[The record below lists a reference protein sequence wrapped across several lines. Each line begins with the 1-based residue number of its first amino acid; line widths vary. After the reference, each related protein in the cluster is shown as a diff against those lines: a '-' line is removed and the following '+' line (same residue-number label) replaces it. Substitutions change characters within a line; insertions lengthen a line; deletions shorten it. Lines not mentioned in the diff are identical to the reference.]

1 MSNCLQQIINIFIL
15 FKKRTIF
22 LKYSIYVI
30 LTLIIISAG
39 MIMAASSET
48 VIVLK
53 VTPGDNTPPAAI
65 TNLSA
70 LVPTST
76 GTITITWTAPGNNAS
91 SGTLGTDSRFH
102 IATTTILSD
111 AQNTAYWNGRGTNT
125 LADIQI
131 PTSTVNPGQLQTRV
145 VTGLAANTTYFF
157 RIWTRDSFPT
167 NWSNIS
173 NGTTRATLANPPN
186 NFTVGAAYISSVTLS
201 WGNNGNPNWTR
212 YGLSKSTD
220 NFTTTITTFVA
231 FSNNLTAQTTTAIS
245 LLSETTHWFRVWA
258 YNEEGLQTTFIITST
273 KTLDGTAPSAI
284 TNLTALTGTYPGE
297 IDLSWSAPGDDG
309 NSGTLQS
316 GSWFYISTTTLFS
329 QATTQSY
336 WDGKRDNAEIQI
348 STSDINPGFLCNY
361 KLTGLLENVTY
372 YVRIWTRDELGN
384 WSSLSNGAT
393 NWAQISILS
402 IDIDTTTFDFGG
414 LPVSTVIVSGSTI
427 TIINTGNTN
436 ATYSLRITTTPAWN
450 VDTSTPGNDIFAL
463 QGIFNDV
470 KPSTTVFSGE
480 LHGLTT
486 TYQLSGTAG
495 GKFAGNQTG
504 QNVPPADERKVW
516 YLLKTPLST
525 STTGQQNMI
534 FYINAN
540 AP

>member
-1 MSNCLQQIINIFIL
+1 
-15 FKKRTIF
+15 
-22 LKYSIYVI
+22 
-30 LTLIIISAG
+30 

-157 RIWTRDSFPT
+157 RIWTRDSFPE
-167 NWSNIS
+167 NWSDIS

-297 IDLSWSAPGDDG
+297 IYLSWSAPGDDG

-316 GSWFYISTTTLFS
+316 GSWFYISTTTLYS

-348 STSDINPGFLCNY
+348 STSDINPGFLATY
-361 KLTGLLENVTY
+361 KVSNLRQGVTY
-372 YVRIWTRDELGN
+372 YFRIWTKDELNN
-384 WSSLSNGAT
+384 WSNLSNGAT
-393 NWAQISILS
+393 AESQLTILS
-402 IDIDTTTFDFGG
+402 VIIDIPSYNFGSLEVG
-414 LPVSTVIVSGSTI
+414 ISSITASSATV
-427 TIINTGNTN
+427 INTGNVA
-436 ATYSLRITTTPAWN
+436 ATWSISATTATVGTPW
-450 VDTSTPGNDIFAL
+450 
-463 QGIFNDV
+463 Q
-470 KPSTTVFSGE
+470 
-480 LHGLTT
+480 
-486 TYQLSGTAG
+486 
-495 GKFAGNQTG
+495 
-504 QNVPPADERKVW
+504 
-516 YLLKTPLST
+516 LST
-525 STTGQQNMI
+525 SSGIDRFIMWGGFNNTRPNDANFGDEDKMSYTPVQCDSGNFAIGQTGASVEINGQRIFWWKIQMPLVSNTTSQQQI
-534 FYINAN
+534 IINIDAGI
-540 AP
+540 P